1 MEPTLQV
8 ALDFLELSR
17 AMVVARE
24 AWKGGATWI
33 EAGTPLLK
41 SEGLEAIRALR
52 NEFPKAYL
60 IADTKTLDAGRTEFE
75 AAAKA
80 GANCATVC
88 VTESDST
95 VLECIEAGRNYGID
109 VCVDLLGLKGDRLV
123 EVAKRCQEWGA
134 HHVGLHLPIDDQMRG
149 GDPAAQLRILR
160 PHVTIP
166 IAVAGGVNSE
176 NAADVVKAGADIVIV
191 GGAITKSA
199 DAAKAAKNIMKAM
212 RSGVAVASD
221 YFKRGGRESEIR
233 KIFEQVST
241 PNISDAMHRS
251 GELPDMI
258 PQLLGA
264 KMVGPCVTVRTIPGD
279 WAKPV
284 EAIDVAQ
291 PGEVIVIDAGSRGP
305 AVWGELASESCLQ
318 RKIAG
323 VVIDGGIRDI
333 DSIRTLKFPAFARI
347 VTPTAGEPKG
357 FGEINAPIKIGNVAI
372 APGDWIIGDESGVV
386 RVPKARAV
394 EIANRA
400 MDVLEKEN
408 RLRGEIRSG
417 GTLAKITELIK
428 WEKNIIH
435 AGADDNGSHD
445 APAKSRSK
453 ASKRT

>member
-1 MEPTLQV
+1 MEPVLQV

-17 AMVVARE
+17 ALKAARE
-24 AWKGGATWI
+24 AVKGGVQWI
-33 EAGTPLLK
+33 EAGTPLVK
-41 SEGLEAIRALR
+41 SEGLESIRALR
-52 NEFPKAYL
+52 REFPKAYL
-60 IADTKTLDAGRTEFE
+60 IADLKTMDAGRAEFE
-75 AAAKA
+75 SAAKA
-80 GANCATVC
+80 GANCATV
-88 VTESDST
+88 VSTGSDST
-95 VLECIEAGRNYGID
+95 ILECIEAGRNYGID
-109 VCVDLLGLKGDRLV
+109 VAVDLLGTHGDAQIEL
-123 EVAKRCQEWGA
+123 AKKCQEWGA

-149 GDPAAQLRILR
+149 GDPAAALKILR

-166 IAVAGGVNSE
+166 IAVAGGINSE
-176 NAADVVKAGADIVIV
+176 NAADVVKSGADIVIV

-199 DAAKAAKNIMKAM
+199 DAAKAARDILKAM
-212 RSGVAVASD
+212 RTGAKVASD
-221 YFKRGGRESEIR
+221 YFKRGGSESEIR

-251 GELPDMI
+251 GDLPDMI

-284 EAIDVAQ
+284 EAIDVAK

-333 DSIRTLKFPAFARI
+333 DSIRALKFPAFARI

-357 FGEINAPIKIGNVAI
+357 FGEINAPIKIGNVAV

-386 RVPKARAV
+386 RVPKGRAV

-408 RLRGEIRSG
+408 RLRGEIRAG

-428 WEKNIIH
+428 WEKNIIS
-435 AGADDNGSHD
+435 GNGGPPTPPKP
-445 APAKSRSK
+445 APKKKVTRK
-453 ASKRT
+453 